1 MHQIREIDQVTFL
14 DVRETFRMS
23 SDASSWLN
31 AIDPASPV
39 ASILPDMISMAVS
52 IALMKAVTVAS

>member
-14 DVRETFRMS
+14 DIRETFCMS
-23 SDASSWLN
+23 SDASSWRN
-31 AIDPASPV
+31 AIDLASPV
-39 ASILPDMISMAVS
+39 ASSLPAMISMAVS

>member
-14 DVRETFRMS
+14 DIRETFRMS

-31 AIDPASPV
+31 AIDLASPA
-39 ASILPDMISMAVS
+39 ASSLPDMISMAVS